1 MVDTRHENRKAGQSG
16 FEEIHKR
23 LRWDTTAARR
33 SARIVDTV
41 DFKTCFV
48 C

>member
-23 LRWDTTAARR
+23 LSWDTTSARR
-33 SARIVDTV
+33 SACIVDTV
-41 DFKTCFV
+41 AFKACFV